1 MCKEY
6 VLRDNEIAINRP
18 DGTVI
23 IMNLNAYRALAG
35 DSDEVKALRQKV
47 EKIKAINA
55 EVVKAHNSCLDELNR
70 LKEKA
75 AAYKA
80 RIKNLQD
87 DIDMCDEEIHKLK
100 KDRDAFA
107 TKVGELTN
115 ENAQL
120 REKLTAARFSQKWTR
135 EPSLVFWGTPN
146 VPSILPKWIYITDK
160 GEIFL
165 NQKDIERKYNLAKD
179 SVSALMSYKQ
189 SLLYPRDAQN
199 HHIVKNGKTETMNV
213 VCTCSDNIFEGRNPN
228 KPNLTK
234 YSAAIYKAKQ
244 EMCNR

>member
-35 DSDEVKALRQKV
+35 DSDEVKALRQKI

-55 EVVKAHNSCLDELNR
+55 EVVNAHNSCLDEKNR
-70 LKEKA
+70 LKEKETA
-75 AAYKA
+75 ANA
-80 RIKNLQD
+80 RIKILEDNLNR
-87 DIDMCDEEIHKLK
+87 CRKEISNLK
-100 KDRDAFA
+100 DAFA

-120 REKLTAARFSQKWTR
+120 REKLTAARFSQKWTC
-135 EPSLVFWGTPN
+135 EPTLVFWGTPN
-146 VPSILPKWIYITDK
+146 VPSVLPKWIYITNE
-160 GEIFL
+160 GEIFFT
-165 NQKDIERKYNLAKD
+165 QKDIERKYNLPKD
-179 SVSALMSYKQ
+179 SVSALMSSKQ

-199 HHIVKNGKTETMNV
+199 RRIMKNSAGEPKTMNV

-228 KPNLTK
+228 KPNLIK
-234 YSAAIYKAKQ
+234 YAAAINKAKM
-244 EMCNR
+244 EMCR